1 MKTTNKKIVPPPRA
15 TGLKCPTC
23 GKAAALPASVDC
35 KSPRPFCSTRCAE
48 VDLGRWFQEQY
59 SIPVF
64 EAADDTIVN
73 ALIAEV
79 EVTAGYREE

>member
-1 MKTTNKKIVPPPRA
+1 MRTTNKKTAPPPGA

-23 GKAAALPASVDC
+23 GKAAASPASVDY
-35 KSPRPFCSTRCAE
+35 KSPRPFCSKRCAE

-59 SIPVF
+59 SIPVV
-64 EAADDTIVN
+64 EEADDTIVN

-79 EVTAGYREE
+79 EVTTGHREE

>member
-1 MKTTNKKIVPPPRA
+1 MKTTNKKTAPPPGA
-15 TGLKCPTC
+15 PGLKCPTC

-35 KSPRPFCSTRCAE
+35 KSPRPFCSKRCAE

-59 SIPVF
+59 SIPVV
-64 EAADDTIVN
+64 EAADEIIVN

-79 EVTAGYREE
+79 EVTSGYREE

>member
-1 MKTTNKKIVPPPRA
+1 MKTTNKKTAPLPGA
-15 TGLKCPTC
+15 KGLKCPTC
-23 GKAAALPASVDC
+23 GKAAALPASAGC
-35 KSPRPFCSTRCAE
+35 KSLRPFCSTRCAE

-79 EVTAGYREE
+79 EVDAGHRDE